1 MHAFLTLLAQATPS
15 TTAAKSSKSGGSSE
29 LPLLIIIGL
38 FAVAYFLFIRPRQ
51 QRMRQQQ
58 TVGRQMSVGDGVVSA
73 GGIYGTVVALDSDV
87 VEVEVSPGVVL
98 TFLRK
103 AVSLRPGASSA
114 PAEPDDDE
122 WQVPPAI
129 SGGDPTDASGPEMPG
144 RDAGGPDP
152 DTRA

>member
-1 MHAFLTLLAQATPS
+1 MHAFLTLLAQSTTP
-15 TTAAKSSKSGGSSE
+15 TTAAKSTKSGSST
-29 LPLLIIIGL
+29 LPLLIIIGV
-38 FAVAYFLFIRPRQ
+38 FAVAYVLFIRPRQ

-58 TVGRQMSVGDGVVSA
+58 TVGRQMSVGDAVVSA

-103 AVSLRPGASSA
+103 AVSQRPGAPSA

-129 SGGDPTDASGPEMPG
+129 SGGGPNDASGPDVPG

-152 DTRA
+152 DARA

>member
-1 MHAFLTLLAQATPS
+1 MHAFLTLLAQSTTP
-15 TTAAKSSKSGGSSE
+15 TTAAKSTKSSSST
-29 LPLLIIIGL
+29 LPLLIIVGL
-38 FAVAYFLFIRPRQ
+38 FGVAYFMFIRPRQ

-58 TVGRQMSVGDGVVSA
+58 TVGRQMSVGDAVMSA

-103 AVSLRPGASSA
+103 AVSLRPGATSSA

-129 SGGDPTDASGPEMPG
+129 SGGGPPDSSGPDVPG
-144 RDAGGPDP
+144 RDAGGSDP
-152 DTRA
+152 DTRS